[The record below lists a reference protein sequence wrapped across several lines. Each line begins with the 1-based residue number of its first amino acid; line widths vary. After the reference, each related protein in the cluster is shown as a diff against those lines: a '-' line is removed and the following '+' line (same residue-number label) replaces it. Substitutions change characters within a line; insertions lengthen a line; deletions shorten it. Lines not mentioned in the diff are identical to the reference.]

1 MTYVTQQAFE
11 QVLQHGQA
19 VKQHGKEFERLAKSL
34 LDERLLTT
42 DQAAF
47 LESRGQQIQQSGQIM
62 TALAEEALHKEKY
75 LIAEYI
81 LADQQHQQAILLYI
95 QAIKIVVLLTM
106 KTLIFIESML

>member
-34 LDERLLTT
+34 LDEHLLNT

-47 LESRGQQIQQSGQIM
+47 LKSRGQQIQQRGQIM
-62 TALAEEALHKEKY
+62 TVLAEEALQKEQY
-75 LIAEYI
+75 LIADYF
-81 LADQQHQQAILLYI
+81 LAHQQYRQAILLYI
-95 QAIKIVVLLTM
+95 QAVKVIVLLIM
-106 KTLIFIESML
+106 KTLIFIEPPL